1 MLYSPVRRLD
11 LTNPPKSHRQIP
23 AQLACV
29 KHAASVHPEPGSNSP
44 KNFFF
49 GLQQA
54 RLTCLASLHLFPLS
68 RCCRLPFSRAV
79 RRATRGIILSP
90 VTSVYSLFSFTLYH
104 TYFSYCTLWRTFLFR
119 FCDFMALLLTFFSHS
134 LLSFSYSISLK
145 KFSVFFFEKSNDRVF
160 ELLTYLKPPKLVIE
174 WLCNHYREEVLW

>member
-1 MLYSPVRRLD
+1 MLLSPLGLRGISYGFPQLSPSLGHVLVLYSPVRRLD

-90 VTSVYSLFSFTLYH
+90 VASVYSLFSFTLHY
-104 TYFSYCTLWRTFLFR
+104 TYFSYCPLLRTFLF
-119 FCDFMALLLTFFSHS
+119 CFSRTT
-134 LLSFSYSISLK
+134 
-145 KFSVFFFEKSNDRVF
+145 SNI
-160 ELLTYLKPPKLVIE
+160 LI
-174 WLCNHYREEVLW
+174 